1 MFDKRLLIDYEPPL
15 CLYSVICLLA
25 TYLIGGF
32 LYQRLVVGAKGM
44 EQFPNIAFWQEFG
57 NLTAVHSSLFKVFS
71 KRTGPQNVVHIY
83 MSLSAGQHVI
93 KNVHVRLR
101 TAE

>member
-1 MFDKRLLIDYEPPL
+1 MLLIGYKPPL
-15 CLYSVICLLA
+15 CLRSVICLLA

-57 NLTAVHSSLFKVFS
+57 NLTAVHSCLFKVFS
-71 KRTGPQNVVHIY
+71 KRTCPQNVAYIY
-83 MSLSAGQHVI
+83 M
-93 KNVHVRLR
+93 
-101 TAE
+101 